1 MRRFCSALLHNHGQ
15 YKPNGECLK
24 PFSNSGMFPTS
35 LACLR
40 CSGLTQ
46 TSLQCCGCSSEIQ
59 TYSTRC
65 RCGLTLSPW
74 DVSQPQE
81 SHSLGRPG
89 SEDLGKGNFHGLLYF
104 LHHSDRHFRKHTR
117 DLLISDWCKSGS
129 GSHFVLTLQ
138 RLVWPSCEP
147 ACRCLKHVIVQ
158 ALSVSEIQLRDVS
171 FFIYCIII
179 VVKVKSYQYYY

>member
-1 MRRFCSALLHNHGQ
+1 MCPSHKKATVWDSLVQKILAKPLL
-15 YKPNGECLK
+15 
-24 PFSNSGMFPTS
+24 
-35 LACLR
+35 
-40 CSGLTQ
+40 
-46 TSLQCCGCSSEIQ
+46 SSMVKQ
-59 TYSTRC
+59 
-65 RCGLTLSPW
+65 L
-74 DVSQPQE
+74 VS
-81 SHSLGRPG
+81 HHWGFI
-89 SEDLGKGNFHGLLYF
+89 GNFHGLLYF
-104 LHHSDRHFRKHTR
+104 LHHSDRQFRKHTG

-129 GSHFVLTLQ
+129 GGHFVLTLQ